1 MYDITGG
8 NPFYILELLKT
19 MFAQGL
25 LATDERGGEWSAPVG
40 ALESGTVF
48 PLSRTVQE
56 VIAER
61 VDRLPEELAEVL
73 ITVSVAGGTGC
84 RPEVLSHV
92 HGISR
97 LHAAAVCDALVDR
110 RLLVEDGG
118 AYRAAHP
125 VIGHVVRDGL
135 TAPRRREVHRMLA
148 LSLELASPPGADL
161 GNRRRDRPACR
172 PGRGALARLPGC
184 PGRQSGGPGA
194 DRLCRVVVVARSRGR
209 VGHGGGGAG

>member
-1 MYDITGG
+1 
-8 NPFYILELLKT
+8 
-19 MFAQGL
+19 
-25 LATDERGGEWSAPVG
+25 
-40 ALESGTVF
+40 
-48 PLSRTVQE
+48 VQE

-73 ITVSVAGGTGC
+73 ITLSVAGGSGC

-125 VIGHVVRDGL
+125 VIGHVVRDTL

-148 LSLELASPPGADL
+148 LSLEVVTPPELTSAIAGEIARHADRGGETGLAYRAALAASRAAQERIAFAESLSWLDLAAASASSGEERDEVNRRTADLLERAGWSEVPPGAHRGLPATREIAGEDL
-161 GNRRRDRPACR
+161 D
-172 PGRGALARLPGC
+172 LPL
-184 PGRQSGGPGA
+184 RK
-194 DRLCRVVVVARSRGR
+194 
-209 VGHGGGGAG
+209 